1 LSHAVPHV
9 TFIAHV
15 QWFLAGKYFYKTINK
30 RVSTMANPLEKQSVR
45 KPTGWNTF
53 YQQVAVS

>member
-1 LSHAVPHV
+1 
-9 TFIAHV
+9 V
-15 QWFLAGKYFYKTINK
+15 QWFLAGKYFYIKTINK